1 MIWQHSCL
9 YLSKKKRMLQDGKSS
24 GVMTRRHAERS
35 SKTSMCG
42 KWQLTVGTGNGN
54 TTTAH
59 GLQCVCVDHE
69 ASVFFLGSCNLK
81 QLHYCRCHRQR
92 GLICLLF
99 GRRQETFLHWAWAH
113 ALCKCSNG
121 ELKTMANVVCIG
133 FFFLL
138 WLFSF
143 CEMFTHWLEETL
155 WGQISGA
162 LFSI

>member
-1 MIWQHSCL
+1 MRQKIWCDRWIMKFGERNFRTKHSLCFL
-9 YLSKKKRMLQDGKSS
+9 L
-24 GVMTRRHAERS
+24 TRPRS
-35 SKTSMCG
+35 Q
-42 KWQLTVGTGNGN
+42 WL
-54 TTTAH
+54 
-59 GLQCVCVDHE
+59 
-69 ASVFFLGSCNLK
+69 FFLSVVPSSNSIIAAL
-81 QLHYCRCHRQR
+81 QVPLWQR

-143 CEMFTHWLEETL
+143 CLMLKQWLEETL

-162 LFSI
+162 LAFPFNWKRSGSSFQTMS